1 MVVAAVPNHKFVGL
15 LGLRHGGDTAAG
27 LAEKLLLA
35 AILRQPE
42 MQRHAVEQDP
52 ATAAELLSRAMVAGF
67 VDCDA
72 EIRPQIECSGTTAVC
87 CFLTPSHI
95 ICANAGD
102 ARAVYCKVDAG
113 DEVAGPKDN
122 GPPNSNATV
131 PCLQEVTSPTGNRAS
146 VTYCQHVSCL
156 KAGLKSFGVDYSRC
170 VEKHELISL
179 LQASQVRADYSSDSS
194 NLHRPLIT

>member
-1 MVVAAVPNHKFVGL
+1 MVVAAVPNHKFVGF

-72 EIRPQIECSGTTAVC
+72 EIRPQIERSGTTAVC

-102 ARAVYCKVDAG
+102 TRAVYCKVDAG
-113 DEVAGPKDN
+113 DEVAGPSD
-122 GPPNSNATV
+122 NATV

-179 LQASQVRADYSSDSS
+179 LQASQVCADSS
-194 NLHRPLIT
+194 